1 MDNQLKKIKG
11 FTLIEVLVALTIIGI
26 LMTFVGPYI
35 LDRPDQARKLKL
47 KNDFLAIETAMELYK
62 LDNGTYPSP
71 EAGLNDLIS
80 QNDGGNSYFSTIPTD
95 PWGNKYILEIETGSR
110 DFTIFSIGPDAI
122 RSHDDNGDDIDNKTI
137 D

>member
-1 MDNQLKKIKG
+1 MKKIKG

-95 PWGNKYILEIETGSR
+95 PWGNKYILEIEIGSQ
-110 DFTIFSIGPDAI
+110 DFTILSIGPDAI
-122 RSHDDNGDDIDNKTI
+122 RSPDENGDDIDNKTI

>member
-1 MDNQLKKIKG
+1 MKKIKG

-71 EAGLNDLIS
+71 EAGLNDLTNE
-80 QNDGGNSYFSTIPTD
+80 NDGGNSYFSTIPTD
-95 PWGNKYILEIETGSR
+95 PWGNKYILEIEIGSR
-110 DFTIFSIGPDAI
+110 DFTIISIGPDAI
-122 RSHDDNGDDIDNKTI
+122 RSPEDNGDDIDNKTI

>member
-80 QNDGGNSYFSTIPTD
+80 ENDGGNSYFSIIPAD
-95 PWGNKYILEIETGSR
+95 PWGNKYILEIETDSR
-110 DFTIFSIGPDAI
+110 DFTILSIGPDAI
-122 RSHDDNGDDIDNKTI
+122 RSPDGNGDDIDNKTI

>member
-1 MDNQLKKIKG
+1 MKKIKG

-35 LDRPDQARKLKL
+35 LDRPDQARMLKI

-71 EAGLNDLIS
+71 EAGLNDLTS
-80 QNDGGNSYFSTIPTD
+80 GNSYFSTIPTD

-122 RSHDDNGDDIDNKTI
+122 RSPDDNGDDIDNKTI

>member
-1 MDNQLKKIKG
+1 MKKIKG

-62 LDNGTYPSP
+62 LDNGAYPSP

-95 PWGNKYILEIETGSR
+95 PWGNKYILEIETGSQ
-110 DFTIFSIGPDAI
+110 DFTILSIGPDAI
-122 RSHDDNGDDIDNKTI
+122 RSPDENGDDIDNKTI

>member
-1 MDNQLKKIKG
+1 LKKIKG

-35 LDRPDQARKLKL
+35 LDRPDQARMLKI

-71 EAGLNDLIS
+71 EAGLNDLTS
-80 QNDGGNSYFSTIPTD
+80 GNDDGNSYFSTIPTD

-122 RSHDDNGDDIDNKTI
+122 RSPDDNGDDIDNKTI

>member
-1 MDNQLKKIKG
+1 MKKIKG

-62 LDNGTYPSP
+62 LDNGAYPSP

-95 PWGNKYILEIETGSR
+95 PWGNKYILEIETGSQ
-110 DFTIFSIGPDAI
+110 DFTILSIGPDAI
-122 RSHDDNGDDIDNKTI
+122 RSPDENGDDIDSKTI

>member
-1 MDNQLKKIKG
+1 
-11 FTLIEVLVALTIIGI
+11 
-26 LMTFVGPYI
+26 MTFVGPYI

-80 QNDGGNSYFSTIPTD
+80 QNDGGNSYFSTIPTY
-95 PWGNKYILEIETGSR
+95 PWGNKYVLEIETGSQ
-110 DFTIFSIGPDAI
+110 DFTILSIGPDAI
-122 RSHDDNGDDIDNKTI
+122 RSPDENGDDIDNKTI

>member
-1 MDNQLKKIKG
+1 MKKIKG

-35 LDRPDQARKLKL
+35 LDRPDQALKLKL

-95 PWGNKYILEIETGSR
+95 PWGNKYILEIETGSQ
-110 DFTIFSIGPDAI
+110 DFTILSIGPDAI
-122 RSHDDNGDDIDNKTI
+122 RSPDENGDDIDNKTI

>member
-1 MDNQLKKIKG
+1 
-11 FTLIEVLVALTIIGI
+11 
-26 LMTFVGPYI
+26 MTFVGPYI

-80 QNDGGNSYFSTIPTD
+80 ENDGGNSYFSIIPAD

-110 DFTIFSIGPDAI
+110 DFTILSIGPDAI
-122 RSHDDNGDDIDNKTI
+122 RSPDENGDDIDNKTI

>member
-1 MDNQLKKIKG
+1 MKKIKG

-62 LDNGTYPSP
+62 LDSGTYPSP

-95 PWGNKYILEIETGSR
+95 PWGNKYILEVETGSQ
-110 DFTIFSIGPDAI
+110 DFTILSIGPDAI
-122 RSHDDNGDDIDNKTI
+122 RSPDENGDDIDNKTI

>member
-1 MDNQLKKIKG
+1 
-11 FTLIEVLVALTIIGI
+11 
-26 LMTFVGPYI
+26 
-35 LDRPDQARKLKL
+35 
-47 KNDFLAIETAMELYK
+47 MELYK

-95 PWGNKYILEIETGSR
+95 PWGNKYILEIETGSH
-110 DFTIFSIGPDAI
+110 DFTILSIGPDAI
-122 RSHDDNGDDIDNKTI
+122 RSSDENGDDINNKTI